1 MISYGAA
8 RFSAKARGWRGL
20 HMAAPVLRAHN
31 WNLTQPF
38 FFFGFNY
45 VSTSKL
51 EMNQQ
56 NQTIK
61 TPPKKKRNQTLKGRI
76 E

>member
-1 MISYGAA
+1 
-8 RFSAKARGWRGL
+8 
-20 HMAAPVLRAHN
+20 MAAPVLRAHN

-38 FFFGFNY
+38 IYLFIYFGFNY

-61 TPPKKKRNQTLKGRI
+61 TPPKKKEEIRL
-76 E
+76 